1 MHHFEVDRLTLQTI
15 KEIWLPLLPY
25 ILGFDTVVI
34 LALFLTRPH
43 RALHYEK
50 FKPKIKPRNRIKHW
64 IHTLWPFKPK
74 TRSYSLT
81 NRDRHIPKPTNEAR
95 ISAVSSDI
103 DRYCNRIDTRSTTT
117 NDPGFRDRI
126 DQFYTNIV
134 ARRYDGG
141 GRNNFR

>member
-1 MHHFEVDRLTLQTI
+1 MHHFEIDKLTLQTI

-25 ILGFDTVVI
+25 ILGFAI
-34 LALFLTRPH
+34 LAFVALFLTRPS
-43 RALHYEK
+43 ATHYAK
-50 FKPKIKPRNRIKHW
+50 FKPQIKPRNRIKHW
-64 IHTLWPFKPK
+64 IRSLWPFKPK
-74 TRSYSLT
+74 DRSYALYGH
-81 NRDRHIPKPTNEAR
+81 DRHIPEPTNEAR
-95 ISAVSSDI
+95 ISAVGSDI

-117 NDPGFRDRI
+117 NDAGLRDRI